1 MSKLNIKDDL
11 INHNIYLSC
20 ILSFINTTTL
30 SNRDMSVIRRRF
42 KNNQLDETYILSL
55 YNKSARESI
64 ILWHL
69 DESYNNLVELLL
81 NKIKIK
87 LSNLLQSSVIENTLS
102 EDTMRDIMWSSFT
115 STVGGSEEEDIFEN

>member
-102 EDTMRDIMWSSFT
+102 EDTMRDIM
-115 STVGGSEEEDIFEN
+115 